1 MVLGKLKSHMQ
12 KNENCVY
19 TLYTEL
25 NSKWINDPNIR
36 SETVKYIEE
45 NISTNLIDLS
55 LKDFMNLIPIARE
68 VKAKITE
75 WHYIK
80 IKGFGQQQKTTKKH
94 NQPSDR
100 R

>member
-1 MVLGKLKSHMQ
+1 MILEKLESHMQ

-45 NISTNLIDLS
+45 N
-55 LKDFMNLIPIARE
+55 R
-68 VKAKITE
+68 
-75 WHYIK
+75 Y
-80 IKGFGQQQKTTKKH
+80 
-94 NQPSDR
+94 
-100 R
+100 